1 MKIEI
6 DALCKFTAKADAV
19 MENQS
24 YYCSMAEKEIARGV
38 KKAYA
43 AVVGQDDYV
52 VLVTYDDHFG
62 KNALERG
69 FVFADD
75 AVQVIIQYLENNYT
89 LADMILEAE
98 DVGYKKN
105 KSHGTVAIHFQ
116 KEDWFLYLCV
126 KDGFIHISTLVSA
139 WVYYVNPDSDL
150 VVTVAPDG
158 KTLYRGFEG
167 NRRFVISK
175 GSKYKGGNGH

>member
-52 VLVTYDDHFG
+52 VLVTYDDHFE

-116 KEDWFLYLCV
+116 KAVTPTNDYLTREVMV
-126 KDGFIHISTLVSA
+126 KMHADPMNLKVVELVG
-139 WVYYVNPDSDL
+139 NPS
-150 VVTVAPDG
+150 
-158 KTLYRGFEG
+158 
-167 NRRFVISK
+167 
-175 GSKYKGGNGH
+175 